1 MKEMR
6 CGARTPHRISLSAS
20 ILEPS
25 SPYLWAMDSR
35 SAAHLLHEIVAL
47 LELQGEDPTVP
58 APYADAARAL
68 ASADAQ
74 PVAELLRRDRRRFA
88 PEVIEVLEEL
98 QATGDSALLDRLRE
112 STPEGLFEMLRVPGL
127 GPSRI
132 RRIHEG
138 LGIDTL
144 QELEDAARDGRL
156 ARLPRFGART
166 AEQVLRGI
174 AWLKESGA
182 QVLYPHG
189 RAEAERLLAVVRRQ
203 PGVVRAEI
211 AGEIRR
217 HCETVREVQIVAA
230 CAREPEAVAAAVGR
244 APGVRDSVG
253 SGTREVAIRFDDGVR
268 LVLQCVPADQFVV
281 TWFRATGSEG
291 HVHEVVARAALR
303 GLTLDAHHLRRADGS
318 AVELA
323 DEPALYAAIGL
334 PWLPP
339 ELREG
344 LGESDA
350 AADGSLPQLIE
361 LADIRGVLHC
371 HSQYSDGGAT
381 IAELAA
387 AARQRGWSYLGI
399 SDHSQSA
406 FYSGGLTVESLQ
418 RQHDEID
425 AINSSFTDFRVLK
438 GVEADILPCGRIDYP
453 VDVLDR
459 FDYVIASVH
468 SRFGMN
474 ETQMTDRVIKALE
487 DPHMAIL
494 GHPTGRLLLTR
505 EPYAIDMEA
514 VMRRAG
520 ELGVAIELNA
530 DPHRLDLDWRL
541 VRSARRYG
549 ARIEIGPDAHSVDG
563 LDNMALGIGM
573 ARKGWLGAED
583 VINTRSS
590 GALVEFA
597 TRRRLAPT
605 PA

>member
-1 MKEMR
+1 
-6 CGARTPHRISLSAS
+6 
-20 ILEPS
+20 
-25 SPYLWAMDSR
+25 MDSR
-35 SAAHLLHEIVAL
+35 AVAHLLHEIVAL

-58 APYADAARAL
+58 APYADAARSL
-68 ASADAQ
+68 AAADPK
-74 PVAELLRRDRRRFA
+74 PVGELLRRDRRRFA

-98 QATGDSALLDRLRE
+98 QETGESTLLDRLRE

-138 LGIDTL
+138 LGLDTL
-144 QELEDAARDGRL
+144 QELEEAARDGRL
-156 ARLPRFGART
+156 AKLPRFGART

-182 QVLYPHG
+182 QVLLPHG
-189 RAEAERLLAVVRRQ
+189 TAEAVRMLAGIRRIT
-203 PGVVRAEI
+203 GVVRAEI
-211 AGEIRR
+211 AGAIRR
-217 HCETVREVQIVAA
+217 HCETVREVEIVAA
-230 CAREPEAVAAAVGR
+230 CAREPEAVAAACARLPGAR
-244 APGVRDSVG
+244 ASVG
-253 SGTREVAIRFDDGVR
+253 SGTREVSIRFDDGMR
-268 LVLQCVPADQFVV
+268 LQLHCVPADEFVV

-291 HVHEVVARAALR
+291 HVQEVAARAALR

-318 AVELA
+318 VVELA
-323 DEPALYAAIGL
+323 DEPALYAAVGL

-344 LGESDA
+344 LGESA
-350 AADGSLPQLIE
+350 AAAEGTIPSLIE
-361 LADIRGVLHC
+361 LGDIRGVLHC

-387 AARQRGWSYLGI
+387 EARRRGWSYLGI

-406 FYSGGLTVESLQ
+406 FYAGGLTADSLA
-418 RQHDEID
+418 RQHEEID
-425 AINSSFTDFRVLK
+425 AINASFSDFRVLK

-453 VDVLDR
+453 VEVLDR

-474 ETQMTDRVIKALE
+474 EVQMTERVLKALE

-505 EPYAIDMEA
+505 EPYAIDMDA
-514 VMRRAG
+514 VMARAG
-520 ELGVAIELNA
+520 ECGVAIELNA

-541 VRSARRYG
+541 CRSARRHG
-549 ARIEIGPDAHSVDG
+549 VRIEIGPDAHSVDG

-573 ARKGWLGAED
+573 ARKGWLAAED
-583 VINTRSS
+583 VINTAS
-590 GALVEFA
+590 ADDLVAFA
-597 TRRRLAPT
+597 TRRRLAR
-605 PA
+605 AHA

>member
-1 MKEMR
+1 
-6 CGARTPHRISLSAS
+6 
-20 ILEPS
+20 
-25 SPYLWAMDSR
+25 MDSR
-35 SAAHLLHEIVAL
+35 AAAHLLHEIVAL

-68 ASADAQ
+68 AANDPS
-74 PVAELLRRDRRRFA
+74 PLAELLRRDRRRFA
-88 PEVIEVLEEL
+88 PEVVDVLEDLVDPGES
-98 QATGDSALLDRLRE
+98 TLLDQLRE

-144 QELEDAARDGRL
+144 QELEAAARDGRL

-182 QVLYPHG
+182 QVLLPHG
-189 RAEAERLLAVVRRQ
+189 IAEATRMLAAIRRVG
-203 PGVVRAEI
+203 GVVRAEI
-211 AGEIRR
+211 AGTIRR
-217 HCETVREVQIVAA
+217 HCETIREVEVVAA
-230 CAREPEAVAAAVGR
+230 CARDPEAVAAACAR
-244 APGVRDSVG
+244 LPGVRDSVG
-253 SGTREVAIRFDDGVR
+253 SGTREVSIRFDDGMR
-268 LVLQCVPADQFVV
+268 LQLHCVPADEFVV
-281 TWFRATGSEG
+281 SWFRATGSES
-291 HVHEVVARAALR
+291 HVREVAARAALR
-303 GLTLDAHHLRRADGS
+303 GLTLGERHLRRADGS

-334 PWLPP
+334 PWLAP

-344 LGESDA
+344 LGESA
-350 AADGSLPQLIE
+350 AAAEGTMPDLIA
-361 LADIRGVLHC
+361 LTDIRGVLHC

-387 AARQRGWSYLGI
+387 EARRRGWSYLGV

-406 FYSGGLTVESLQ
+406 FYAGGLTAESLA
-418 RQHDEID
+418 RQHEEID
-425 AINSSFTDFRVLK
+425 AINASFSDFRVLK

-453 VDVLDR
+453 AEVLDR

-474 ETQMTDRVIKALE
+474 ETQMTDRVLKALD
-487 DPHMAIL
+487 DPHMAVL

-505 EPYAIDMEA
+505 EPYAIDMDA
-514 VMRRAG
+514 VMARAG
-520 ELGVAIELNA
+520 EAGVAIELNA

-541 VRSARRYG
+541 CRSARRHG
-549 ARIEIGPDAHSVDG
+549 VRIEIGPDAHSVDG
-563 LDNMALGIGM
+563 LENMALGIGM
-573 ARKGWLGAED
+573 ARKGWLAADD
-583 VINTRSS
+583 VINTRS
-590 GALVEFA
+590 ADDVVAFA
-597 TRRRLAPT
+597 TRRRLAR
-605 PA
+605 AGA

>member
-1 MKEMR
+1 
-6 CGARTPHRISLSAS
+6 
-20 ILEPS
+20 
-25 SPYLWAMDSR
+25 MDSR
-35 SAAHLLHEIVAL
+35 AAAHLLHEIVAL
-47 LELQGEDPTVP
+47 LELQGEDPAVP
-58 APYADAARAL
+58 APYADAARSL
-68 ASADAQ
+68 AADEAR
-74 PVAELLRRDRRRFA
+74 PLTELLKRDRRRFA
-88 PEVIEVLEEL
+88 PEVIEVLEHL
-98 QATGDSALLDRLRE
+98 RDTNDSELLDRLRE
-112 STPEGLFEMLRVPGL
+112 STPEGLFEMMRVPGL

-156 ARLPRFGART
+156 AELPRFGART

-182 QVLYPHG
+182 QILLPHG
-189 RAEAERLLAVVRRQ
+189 RAEAERLLAAVRRQ

-211 AGEIRR
+211 AGSVRR
-217 HCETVREVQIVAA
+217 HCETVREVEIVAA
-230 CAREPEAVAAAVGR
+230 CSKAPEGVAAAFAR
-244 APGVRDSVG
+244 IPGVRDSVG
-253 SGTREVAIRFDDGVR
+253 SGTREVSIRFDDGVR
-268 LVLQCVPADQFVV
+268 LVLRCVPPEEFVV
-281 TWFRATGSEG
+281 TWWRATGSES
-291 HVHEVVARAALR
+291 HVQEVEARAALR
-303 GLTLDAHHLRRADGS
+303 GLTVGTSALTDAAGRVL
-318 AVELA
+318 ELA

-344 LGESDA
+344 LGESEA
-350 AADGSLPQLIE
+350 AANGTLPGLIT
-361 LADIRGVLHC
+361 LGDIRGVLHC

-387 AARQRGWSYLGI
+387 AARARGWSYLGI

-406 FYSGGLTVESLQ
+406 FYAGGLTTESLAQ
-418 RQHDEID
+418 QHEEID
-425 AINSSFTDFRVLK
+425 AINASFTDFRVLK

-468 SRFGMN
+468 SRLGMN
-474 ETQMTDRVIKALE
+474 ETQMTDRVLKALE
-487 DPHMAIL
+487 DPHIAVV

-505 EPYAIDMEA
+505 EPFAIDMD
-514 VMRRAG
+514 VILKRAG
-520 ELGVAIELNA
+520 ELGVAMELNA

-541 VRSARRYG
+541 AKLARKYN

-573 ARKGWLGAED
+573 ARKAWLTAED
-583 VINTRSS
+583 VINTRS
-590 GALVEFA
+590 AEDFVEFA
-597 TRRRLAPT
+597 TRRRRAAAT
-605 PA
+605 A

>member
-1 MKEMR
+1 MKVEGCTTRR
-6 CGARTPHRISLSAS
+6 C
-20 ILEPS
+20 
-25 SPYLWAMDSR
+25 YLYAMDSR
-35 SAAHLLHEIVAL
+35 TVAHLLHEIVAL
-47 LELQGEDPTVP
+47 LELQGEDPAVP

-74 PVAELLRRDRRRFA
+74 SVDELLRRDRRRFA
-88 PEVIEVLEEL
+88 SEVIEVLEDL
-98 QATGDSALLDRLRE
+98 KATGESALLDRLRE

-156 ARLPRFGART
+156 TKLPRFGARS

-189 RAEAERLLAVVRRQ
+189 RAEAERLLATVRRQ

-211 AGEIRR
+211 AGAVRR
-217 HCETVREVQIVAA
+217 HCETVREVEIVAA
-230 CAREPEAVAAAVGR
+230 CVREPEAVASALVH

-253 SGTREVAIRFDDGVR
+253 SGTRAVTIRYDDGVR
-268 LVLQCVPADQFVV
+268 LMLQCVPADEFVV

-291 HVHEVVARAALR
+291 HVQEVTARAAR
-303 GLTLDAHHLRRADGS
+303 HGLSLAAHRLHRTDGS
-318 AVELA
+318 VVELA
-323 DEPALYAAIGL
+323 DESALYAAIGL

-344 LGESDA
+344 LGESEA
-350 AADGSLPQLIE
+350 AADGTLPQLIE
-361 LADIRGVLHC
+361 LSDIKGVLHC
-371 HSQYSDGGAT
+371 HSQYSDGGST

-387 AARQRGWSYLGI
+387 AARQRGWSYLGV

-418 RQHDEID
+418 QQHDEID
-425 AINSSFTDFRVLK
+425 AINASFSDFRVLK

-468 SRFGMN
+468 SRMGMN

-520 ELGVAIELNA
+520 ALGVAIELNA

-541 VRSARRYG
+541 VRAARRHG
-549 ARIEIGPDAHSVDG
+549 VQIEIGPDAHSVDG
-563 LDNMALGIGM
+563 LENMGLGIGM
-573 ARKGWLGAED
+573 ARKGWLSADD
-583 VINTRSS
+583 VINTRS
-590 GALVEFA
+590 ADDLVTFA
-597 TRRRLAPT
+597 TRRRMAR
-605 PA
+605 ASA

>member
-1 MKEMR
+1 
-6 CGARTPHRISLSAS
+6 
-20 ILEPS
+20 
-25 SPYLWAMDSR
+25 MDSR
-35 SAAHLLHEIVAL
+35 AAAHLLHEIVAL

-58 APYADAARAL
+58 APYADAARSL
-68 ASADAQ
+68 AATDVR
-74 PVAELLRRDRRRFA
+74 PLDELLKRDRRRFA
-88 PEVIEVLEEL
+88 PEVVEVLEDL
-98 QATGDSALLDRLRE
+98 KATGESTLLDQLRE
-112 STPEGLFEMLRVPGL
+112 STPEGLFEMMRVPGL

-138 LGIDTL
+138 LGLDTL

-156 ARLPRFGART
+156 AKLPRFGART

-182 QVLYPHG
+182 QVLLPHG
-189 RAEAERLLAVVRRQ
+189 RAEAERMLAAVRRL
-203 PGVVRAEI
+203 PGVVRAEL
-211 AGEIRR
+211 AGAVRR
-217 HCETVREVQIVAA
+217 HAETVREVEIVAA
-230 CAREPEAVAAAVGR
+230 CARDPQAVAALFAR
-244 APGVRDSVG
+244 SPGVRDSVG
-253 SGTREVAIRFDDGVR
+253 SGTREVSIRFDDGMR
-268 LVLQCVPADQFVV
+268 LLLHCVAPEEFAI
-281 TWFRATGSEG
+281 TWFRCTGSEA
-291 HVHEVVARAALR
+291 HVAEVAARAAAR
-303 GLTLDAHHLRRADGS
+303 GLALGAHDLRDAAGAPVALP
-318 AVELA
+318 
-323 DEPALYAAIGL
+323 DEHALYAAAGL

-344 LGESDA
+344 LGEVGA
-350 AADGSLPQLIE
+350 AAGGTLPRLIE

-387 AARQRGWSYLGI
+387 EARRRGWGYLGI

-406 FYSGGLTVESLQ
+406 FYAGGLTAESLA
-418 RQHDEID
+418 RQHEEID
-425 AINSSFTDFRVLK
+425 AINASFSDFRVLK

-453 VDVLDR
+453 VEVLDR

-474 ETQMTDRVIKALE
+474 AVQMTDRVLKAFE
-487 DPHMAIL
+487 DPHMAVL

-514 VMRRAG
+514 VLARAG
-520 ELGVAIELNA
+520 ELGVAVELNA

-541 VRSARRYG
+541 VRRARHHG
-549 ARIEIGPDAHSVDG
+549 ARVEIGPDAHSLDG

-573 ARKGWLGAED
+573 ARKGWLAAGD
-583 VINTRSS
+583 VINTRE
-590 GALVEFA
+590 ADEVVAFA
-597 TRRRLAPT
+597 TRRRLERT

>member
-1 MKEMR
+1 MPSVRRSVLVAHSAGAMFDLVDRVEDYPQFLPW
-6 CGARTPHRISLSAS
+6 CGGS
-20 ILEPS
+20 
-25 SPYLWAMDSR
+25 
-35 SAAHLLHEIVAL
+35 
-47 LELQGEDPTVP
+47 
-58 APYADAARAL
+58 
-68 ASADAQ
+68 
-74 PVAELLRRDRRRFA
+74 
-88 PEVIEVLEEL
+88 EVLARDERITRARVDIDFRGLRQSFTTENL
-98 QATGDSALLDRLRE
+98 KATGESTLLDRLRE
-112 STPEGLFEMLRVPGL
+112 STPEGLFEMMRVPGL

-144 QELEDAARDGRL
+144 QDLEEAARDGRL
-156 ARLPRFGART
+156 AKLPRFGART

-182 QVLYPHG
+182 RILLPHG

-211 AGEIRR
+211 AGAVRR
-217 HCETVREVQIVAA
+217 HCETVSEIEIVAA
-230 CAREPEAVAAAVGR
+230 CAREPEAVAAALAR

-253 SGTREVAIRFDDGVR
+253 SGTREVAIRYDDGIR
-268 LVLQCVPADQFVV
+268 LVLLAVPADQFVV
-281 TWFRATGSEG
+281 TWFRATGSES
-291 HVHEVVARAALR
+291 HVDEVSARAARR
-303 GLTLDAHHLRRADGS
+303 GLTLAAHGLHRADGTV
-318 AVELA
+318 VELA
-323 DEPALYAAIGL
+323 DEPALYAAVGL

-344 LGESDA
+344 LGEAEA
-350 AADGSLPQLIE
+350 AADGTLPRLID
-361 LADIRGVLHC
+361 AGDITGVLHC

-387 AARQRGWSYLGI
+387 AARARGWTYLGV

-425 AINSSFTDFRVLK
+425 AINASFSDFRVLK

-474 ETQMTDRVIKALE
+474 ESQMTERVLKALE

-505 EPYAIDMEA
+505 EPYAIDMDA
-514 VMRRAG
+514 VMQRAG

-541 VRSARRYG
+541 ARSAGAHG

-563 LDNMALGIGM
+563 LENIHLGIGM
-573 ARKGWLGAED
+573 ARKAWLTPAD
-583 VINTRSS
+583 VINTRS
-590 GALVEFA
+590 AAAVVDFA
-597 TRRRLAPT
+597 TRRRLAR
-605 PA
+605 ASA

>member
-1 MKEMR
+1 MF
-6 CGARTPHRISLSAS
+6 
-20 ILEPS
+20 
-25 SPYLWAMDSR
+25 SR
-35 SAAHLLHEIVAL
+35 AAAHILHEIVAL

-58 APYADAARAL
+58 APYADAARSL
-68 ASADAQ
+68 AANEDQTLAD
-74 PVAELLRRDRRRFA
+74 LLRRDRRRFA
-88 PEVIEVLEEL
+88 PEVVEVLEDL
-98 QATGDSALLDRLRE
+98 KKTGESTLLDQLRE
-112 STPEGLFEMLRVPGL
+112 STPEGLFEMMRVPGL

-138 LGIDTL
+138 LGLDTL

-156 ARLPRFGART
+156 AKLPRFGART

-189 RAEAERLLAVVRRQ
+189 RAEAERMLSALRRV

-211 AGEIRR
+211 AGAIRR
-217 HCETVREVQIVAA
+217 NLETIREVDIVAA
-230 CAREPEAVAAAVGR
+230 CSRDPEGIASAFARTA
-244 APGVRDSVG
+244 GVRDSVG
-253 SGTREVAIRFDDGVR
+253 SGTRTVSIRFDDGMR
-268 LVLQCVPADQFVV
+268 LQLHCVPASEFVI
-281 TWFRATGSEG
+281 TWFRATGSET
-291 HVHEVVARAALR
+291 HVREVAERAALR
-303 GLTLDAHHLRRADGS
+303 GLTLGAHDLRRADGS
-318 AVELA
+318 VLGIHSERELYG
-323 DEPALYAAIGL
+323 ELGL
-334 PWLPP
+334 PFLPP

-344 LGESDA
+344 LGETDA
-350 AADGSLPQLIE
+350 AADGSLPKLIE
-361 LADIRGVLHC
+361 EGDIRGVLHC

-381 IAELAA
+381 ITELASE
-387 AARQRGWSYLGI
+387 ARRRGWSYLGV

-406 FYSGGLTVESLQ
+406 FYAGGLNAESLA

-425 AINSSFTDFRVLK
+425 AVNATFADFRVLK

-474 ETQMTDRVIKALE
+474 EVQMTERVLKALE

-505 EPYAIDMEA
+505 EPYAIDMDA
-514 VMRRAG
+514 VMSRAG

-541 VRSARRYG
+541 VRSANKHG
-549 ARIEIGPDAHSVDG
+549 ARVEIGPDAHSVDG
-563 LDNMALGIGM
+563 LENMALGIAM
-573 ARKGWLGAED
+573 ARKGWLSAGD
-583 VINTRSS
+583 VINTLDVDD
-590 GALVEFA
+590 LVRFS
-597 TRRRLAPT
+597 TRRRLAR
-605 PA
+605 ALV

>member
-1 MKEMR
+1 
-6 CGARTPHRISLSAS
+6 
-20 ILEPS
+20 
-25 SPYLWAMDSR
+25 MDSK

-47 LELQGEDPTVP
+47 LELQGEDPAVP
-58 APYADAARAL
+58 APFADAARAL
-68 ASADAQ
+68 AAVDAQ
-74 PVAELLRRDRRRFA
+74 PIGDVLRRDRRRFA
-88 PEVIEVLEEL
+88 PEVLEVLEEL
-98 QATGDSALLDRLRE
+98 HQQDESTLLDRLRE
-112 STPEGLFEMLRVPGL
+112 STPEGLFEMMRVPGL

-144 QELEDAARDGRL
+144 QELEEAARDGRL
-156 ARLPRFGART
+156 AKLPRFGART

-189 RAEAERLLAVVRRQ
+189 RAEAERLLATVRRQ

-211 AGEIRR
+211 AGAVRR
-217 HCETVREVQIVAA
+217 HCETVREVEIVAA
-230 CAREPEAVAAAVGR
+230 CARDPEAVGAALAH

-253 SGTREVAIRFDDGVR
+253 SGTREVAIRYDDGIR
-268 LVLQCVPADQFVV
+268 LVLRCVPSDGFVV
-281 TWFRATGSEG
+281 TWFRATGSES
-291 HVHEVVARAALR
+291 HVSDVVTRAATR
-303 GLTLDAHHLRRADGS
+303 GLTLGAHDLRRADGTV
-318 AVELA
+318 VELA
-323 DEPALYAAIGL
+323 DEPALYSAIGL

-344 LGESDA
+344 MGESLA
-350 AADGSLPQLIE
+350 ASDGTLPRLIE
-361 LADIRGVLHC
+361 LSDIRGVLHC

-387 AARQRGWSYLGI
+387 AARLRGWQYLGI

-425 AINSSFTDFRVLK
+425 AINASFADFRVLK
-438 GVEADILPCGRIDYP
+438 GVEADILPDGRIDYP

-459 FDYVIASVH
+459 FDYVIASIH
-468 SRFGMN
+468 SRMGMN
-474 ETQMTDRVIKALE
+474 EAQMTERVLKAMD
-487 DPHMAIL
+487 DPHMSVL

-514 VMRRAG
+514 VLEKAG
-520 ELGVAIELNA
+520 ALGVAVELNA

-541 VRSARRYG
+541 ARSASRHG

-563 LDNMALGIGM
+563 LDNMHLGIGM
-573 ARKGWLGAED
+573 ARKAWLAAGD
-583 VINTRSS
+583 VINTRPA
-590 GALVEFA
+590 GELVAFA
-597 TRRRLAPT
+597 TRRRAVRAT
-605 PA
+605 A

>member
-1 MKEMR
+1 
-6 CGARTPHRISLSAS
+6 
-20 ILEPS
+20 
-25 SPYLWAMDSR
+25 MDSR
-35 SAAHLLHEIVAL
+35 AVAHLLHEIVAL

-58 APYADAARAL
+58 APYADAARSL
-68 ASADAQ
+68 AAADPK
-74 PVAELLRRDRRRFA
+74 PVGELLRRDRRRFA

-98 QATGDSALLDRLRE
+98 QETGESTLLDRLRE

-138 LGIDTL
+138 LGLDTL
-144 QELEDAARDGRL
+144 QELEEAARDGRL
-156 ARLPRFGART
+156 AKLPRFGART

-182 QVLYPHG
+182 QVLLPHG
-189 RAEAERLLAVVRRQ
+189 TAEAVRMLAGIRRIT
-203 PGVVRAEI
+203 GVVRAEI
-211 AGEIRR
+211 AGAIRR
-217 HCETVREVQIVAA
+217 HCETVREVEIVAA
-230 CAREPEAVAAAVGR
+230 CAREPEAVAAACAR
-244 APGVRDSVG
+244 LPGARDSVG
-253 SGTREVAIRFDDGVR
+253 SGTREVSIRFDDGMR
-268 LVLQCVPADQFVV
+268 LQLHCVPADEFVV

-291 HVHEVVARAALR
+291 HVQEVAARAALR

-318 AVELA
+318 VVELA

-344 LGESDA
+344 LGESA
-350 AADGSLPQLIE
+350 AAAEGTIPSLIE
-361 LADIRGVLHC
+361 LGDIRGVLHC

-387 AARQRGWSYLGI
+387 EARRRGWSYLGI

-406 FYSGGLTVESLQ
+406 FYAGGLTADSLA
-418 RQHDEID
+418 RQHEEID
-425 AINSSFTDFRVLK
+425 AINASFSDFRVLK

-453 VDVLDR
+453 VEVLDR

-474 ETQMTDRVIKALE
+474 EVQMTERVLKALE

-505 EPYAIDMEA
+505 EPYAIDMDA
-514 VMRRAG
+514 VMARAG
-520 ELGVAIELNA
+520 ECGVAIELNA

-541 VRSARRYG
+541 CRSARRHG
-549 ARIEIGPDAHSVDG
+549 VRIEIGPDAHSVDG

-573 ARKGWLGAED
+573 ARKGWLAAED
-583 VINTRSS
+583 VINTAS
-590 GALVEFA
+590 ADDLVAFA
-597 TRRRLAPT
+597 TRRRLAR
-605 PA
+605 AHA

>member
-1 MKEMR
+1 
-6 CGARTPHRISLSAS
+6 
-20 ILEPS
+20 
-25 SPYLWAMDSR
+25 MDSR

-47 LELQGEDPTVP
+47 LELQGEDPAVP
-58 APYADAARAL
+58 APFADAARAL
-68 ASADAQ
+68 AAAEAQ
-74 PVAELLRRDRRRFA
+74 PVAELLRRDKRRFA
-88 PEVIEVLEEL
+88 PEVVEVLEDLKANGE
-98 QATGDSALLDRLRE
+98 SELLDRLRE

-144 QELEDAARDGRL
+144 QELEEAARDGRL
-156 ARLPRFGART
+156 AKLPRFGART
-166 AEQVLRGI
+166 AEQVVRGI

-182 QVLYPHG
+182 QVLLPHG

-203 PGVVRAEI
+203 PGVARAEL
-211 AGEIRR
+211 AGAIRR
-217 HCETVREVQIVAA
+217 HCETVREVEIVAA
-230 CAREPEAVAAAVGR
+230 CVREPEAVAAAVAR

-253 SGTREVAIRFDDGVR
+253 SGTREVAIRYDDGMR
-268 LVLQCVPADQFVV
+268 LVLHCVPADEFVV
-281 TWFRATGSEG
+281 TWFRATGSEA
-291 HVHEVVARAALR
+291 HVQEVAARAALR
-303 GLTLDAHHLRRADGS
+303 GLALEAHHLRRADGS
-318 AVELA
+318 AIELA
-323 DEPALYAAIGL
+323 DEPALYGALGL

-344 LGESDA
+344 LGESGA
-350 AADGSLPQLIE
+350 AADGALPRLIE
-361 LADIRGVLHC
+361 LGDIRGALHC

-387 AARQRGWSYLGI
+387 AARARGWSYLGI

-406 FYSGGLTVESLQ
+406 FYSGGLSVESLQ

-425 AINSSFTDFRVLK
+425 AINVTFSDFRVLK

-468 SRFGMN
+468 SRLGMN
-474 ETQMTDRVIKALE
+474 ETQMTDRVLKAFE

-514 VMRRAG
+514 VLRRAG
-520 ELGVAIELNA
+520 ELGVALELNA

-541 VRSARRYG
+541 ARSARRHG

-573 ARKGWLGAED
+573 ARKAWLGAED
-583 VINTRSS
+583 VINTR
-590 GALVEFA
+590 GAGEVVEFA
-597 TRRRLAPT
+597 TRRRLAR
-605 PA
+605 ALA